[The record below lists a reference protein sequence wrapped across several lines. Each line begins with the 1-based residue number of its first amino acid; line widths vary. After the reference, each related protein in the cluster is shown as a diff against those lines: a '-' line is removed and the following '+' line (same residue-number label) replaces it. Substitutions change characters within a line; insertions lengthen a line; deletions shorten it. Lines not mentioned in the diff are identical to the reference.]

1 MVGHIACLLIGPER
15 NADRQS
21 LRIRAFFLGN
31 SDARENVKLLDMNFV
46 LQEVRLIRHAR
57 ILATNPFW
65 PIAANIPRGEGH
77 SRESRASGKFALNE
91 NGLARICISKAVSLV
106 GRRDAR
112 MRDFRHVDGHRVSE
126 RDEMDH

>member
-21 LRIRAFFLGN
+21 LRIRAFFLWN

-65 PIAANIPRGEGH
+65 PIAANILCGEGH

-91 NGLARICISKAVSLV
+91 NGVARICVSKAVSVV
-106 GRRDAR
+106 GRGDPHVRDL
-112 MRDFRHVDGHRVSE
+112 RHLDGDRVSE
-126 RDEMDH
+126 CDQMDH